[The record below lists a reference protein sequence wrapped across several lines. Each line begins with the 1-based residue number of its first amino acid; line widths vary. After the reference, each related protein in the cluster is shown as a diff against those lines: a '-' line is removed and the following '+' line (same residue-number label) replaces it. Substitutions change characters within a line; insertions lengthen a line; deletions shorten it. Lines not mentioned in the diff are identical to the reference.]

1 MNKWINKWWIDAYS
15 ELFLSPLFVNA
26 RIRRSVPA
34 CSEPVLVSWIGP
46 ARCTHQQKP
55 VVRSNRE
62 YGKALV
68 VESQKAPR
76 QDEIWR
82 ESSPGCHSRRSAR
95 WNSGSPWL
103 NTETNTE
110 YSIECH
116 ALSTGTKNRGVL
128 TKIMPVILI
137 LLILLILLFWLLF
150 WLFSVT
156 WYRINCKYTTV
167 C

>member
-1 MNKWINKWWIDAYS
+1 MRTPSSFSISRECTNSQKRPW
-15 ELFLSPLFVNA
+15 LL
-26 RIRRSVPA
+26 RA
-34 CSEPVLVSWIGP
+34 CSRVLNWASTVHSPTETSGQKQSRVRQSTCCGITKGP
-46 ARCTHQQKP
+46 ETR
-55 VVRSNRE
+55 RD
-62 YGKALV
+62 L
-68 VESQKAPR
+68 
-76 QDEIWR
+76 R